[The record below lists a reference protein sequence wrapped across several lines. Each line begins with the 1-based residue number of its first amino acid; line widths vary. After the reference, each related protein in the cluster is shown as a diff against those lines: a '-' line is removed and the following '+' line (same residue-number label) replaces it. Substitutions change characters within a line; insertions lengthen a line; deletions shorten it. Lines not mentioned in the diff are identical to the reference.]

1 MQMSRARSR
10 LSTPMI
16 NAETAEN
23 ILKNTVFRNWKNI
36 QRHCRNQDQQNTG
49 TIKVEQLR
57 GIYFLL
63 VFFFFKIKICYYFIQ
78 PNFKQNILAITIVL
92 TLIYMVTVY
101 LSMKK
106 PLLFIVTFVF
116 VQFFSFL
123 NFVFRLFQI
132 N

>member
-1 MQMSRARSR
+1 
-10 LSTPMI
+10 MI